1 MIELARRLFAQE
13 RIRFL
18 VVGGINTVVGY
29 GLFVVIELGI
39 GRWIGYLGSLYLS
52 YLLGVT
58 SAFFLHRRLTFRAH
72 TAEGSQWLAFLRFAS
87 VYVIS
92 LAINTVGLPVLVEFA
107 HLPVLVAQAI
117 MVMITTV
124 ISYVG
129 HKYFSF
135 RRSTPAGRRRPRFRE
150 TAPVHRDV
158 ADARAVPVQRR
169 RVAPTREPQ
178 LPPDATNSI
187 PSPETSS
194 DGSSVT

>member
-1 MIELARRLFAQE
+1 MKARLQRLFDDE

-29 GLFVVIELGI
+29 GLFVLIQLTI

-72 TAEGSQWLAFLRFAS
+72 EAEGSQWLAFLRFAS
-87 VYVIS
+87 VYVVS
-92 LAINTVGLPVLVEFA
+92 LAINTIGLPLLVEFGR
-107 HLPVLVAQAI
+107 LPPIGAQAI
-117 MVMITTV
+117 MVVVTTL

-135 RRSTPAGRRRPRFRE
+135 RRGEVAQS
-150 TAPVHRDV
+150 PV
-158 ADARAVPVQRR
+158 
-169 RVAPTREPQ
+169 E
-178 LPPDATNSI
+178 ATNSI
-187 PSPETSS
+187 PSPETAS
-194 DGSSVT
+194 DGSSAT